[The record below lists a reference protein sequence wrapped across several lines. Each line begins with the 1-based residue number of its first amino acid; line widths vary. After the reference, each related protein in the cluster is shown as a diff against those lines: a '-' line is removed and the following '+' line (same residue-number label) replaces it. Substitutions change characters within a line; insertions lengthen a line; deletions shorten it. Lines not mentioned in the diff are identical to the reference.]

1 MKQNEFREKKTPEKN
16 ASGKKTRR
24 FKLRRKSDSEGSQT
38 LVQIMNGDFLKREFV
53 INNLGFLFFIM
64 LLLILM
70 VSKGYYVSQL
80 STDIKK
86 TEEELAQITADYI
99 ESKARLEESTR
110 RSELIRKLGPLGLR
124 ETVNPTKVIRKTDKK

>member
-1 MKQNEFREKKTPEKN
+1 MKQNEFKETNTSEKK
-16 ASGKKTRR
+16 ASEKKTRR
-24 FKLRRKSDSEGSQT
+24 FKLRRKKNTEGAQT

-99 ESKARLEESTR
+99 EAKARLEESTR
-110 RSELIRKLGPLGLR
+110 RSELIKTLGPMGLR
-124 ETVNPTKVIRKTDKK
+124 ETVNPTKVIRKADN